1 MAQSH
6 AITSVAGESSA
17 GGGVR
22 RRPAART
29 QAGATQY
36 RRPMIIQR
44 GGLECPFMAI
54 LHGVKCARCR
64 IFLQGSGDAF
74 SCPQCGVRDT
84 RAGIDREIAE
94 QFNERRRRSLQD
106 KVRNVLD
113 GMKGSGVTTTLITAR
128 PYRFIYDA
136 DDIKPG

>member
-1 MAQSH
+1 
-6 AITSVAGESSA
+6 
-17 GGGVR
+17 
-22 RRPAART
+22 
-29 QAGATQY
+29 
-36 RRPMIIQR
+36 
-44 GGLECPFMAI
+44 MAI

-64 IFLQGSGDAF
+64 IPLQGSGDAF
-74 SCPQCGVRDT
+74 SCPKCKVGDT

-94 QFNERRRRSLQD
+94 QLHEKRRRSLQD

-113 GMKGSGVTTTLITAR
+113 GMKGNGVTRTLITAR